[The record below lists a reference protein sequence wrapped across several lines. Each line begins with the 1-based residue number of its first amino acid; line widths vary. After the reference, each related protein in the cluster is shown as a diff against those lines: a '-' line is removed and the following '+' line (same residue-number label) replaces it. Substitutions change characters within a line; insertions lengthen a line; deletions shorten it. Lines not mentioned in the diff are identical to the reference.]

1 MKTLGILLLS
11 LLIISEV
18 KADYSID
25 PFINYLQEKG
35 YYDIIVQIKNF
46 YGDDI
51 AISFCKEFI
60 KSDDCN
66 PLVKI
71 YIQNSSEAKAGQ
83 GIIEIEPSESSES
96 SEPSESSKSSEPLE
110 KLEFLI
116 FNPDNYNFYKGNE
129 LAIHNWIED
138 IKKQYNI
145 TY

>member
-83 GIIEIEPSESSES
+83 GRIEIEPSESSD
-96 SEPSESSKSSEPLE
+96 PLE

-129 LAIHNWIED
+129 LAIHNWIEN

-145 TY
+145 AY